1 MREQIRRSR
10 WNIHPCVL
18 HQFHGAE
25 QASPATMALRAR
37 STYAQTGEAADGK
50 ANPVR
55 PQLTGARR
63 YRRCVTVDRRAPDVA
78 ETTESDPCN

>member
-1 MREQIRRSR
+1 MRKR
-10 WNIHPCVL
+10 
-18 HQFHGAE
+18 
-25 QASPATMALRAR
+25 
-37 STYAQTGEAADGK
+37 AADGK

-55 PQLTGARR
+55 PQPTGARR